1 MINII
6 YNGVLFGLLL
16 SFLVGPVFFVLIE
29 TSLNK
34 GIKHAIFLD
43 LGVLLS
49 DILYLIASFYVAK
62 EINEWLNENSFIKYI
77 AGGIFVIIGV
87 FSILK
92 KRPHNKEGAIYNTED
107 KQIPYLKKRTF
118 VGLIAKGIGLN
129 AINPG
134 VLIYW
139 IAACTYATEKLQV
152 SNNLLIYY
160 FGATLGTMFCMDL
173 FKIYFARKLKRKMNS
188 NNL

>member
-6 YNGVLFGLLL
+6 FNGVLFGVLL
-16 SFLVGPVFFVLIE
+16 SFLIGPVFFVLIE

-34 GIKHAIFLD
+34 GVRHAIFLD
-43 LGVLLS
+43 IGVLLS

-77 AGGIFVIIGV
+77 AGGVFIIIGV

-92 KRPHNKEGAIYNTED
+92 KRPHTKEAVLYNTED
-107 KQIPYLKKRTF
+107 KQVPYFKKRTF

-152 SNNLLIYY
+152 SNNFLIYY
-160 FGATLGTMFCMDL
+160 FG
-173 FKIYFARKLKRKMNS
+173 
-188 NNL
+188 